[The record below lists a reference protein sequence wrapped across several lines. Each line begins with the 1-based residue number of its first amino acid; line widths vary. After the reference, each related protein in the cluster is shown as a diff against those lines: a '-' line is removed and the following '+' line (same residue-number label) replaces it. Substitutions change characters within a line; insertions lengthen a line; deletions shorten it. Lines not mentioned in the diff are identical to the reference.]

1 MVKKLT
7 MKSWTNTGLLL
18 LVCLGMAIAAFWYY
32 GPSAIMV
39 LQGGIPLLDEPLS
52 NIYGMTALGLFM
64 LVISLVIFIKMFT
77 NSVSKRVNRYFERHP
92 EVMMEQLD
100 QAFESAEKIE
110 KVWISERWTFS
121 HELQSI
127 VVENAEIV
135 RAYSQKER
143 AKKGYNYYLC
153 LDLAEGQTEK
163 KTERVN
169 MNYYDIAKAL
179 ELYSKYPN
187 IRVENNV

>member
-7 MKSWTNTGLLL
+7 MKSWTSTGLLL
-18 LVCLGMAIAAFWYY
+18 LVCLGMTVAVFWYY
-32 GPSAIMV
+32 GPSVIMV

-52 NIYGMTALGLFM
+52 NIYGMTAIGLFM

-121 HELQSI
+121 HDLQSI
-127 VVENAEIV
+127 VVENAEII

-143 AKKGYNYYLC
+143 AKRGYNYYLC
-153 LDLAEGQTEK
+153 LDLAEGQAEK

-169 MNYYDIAKAL
+169 MDYYDIAKVL

-187 IRVENNV
+187 IRVEDNV